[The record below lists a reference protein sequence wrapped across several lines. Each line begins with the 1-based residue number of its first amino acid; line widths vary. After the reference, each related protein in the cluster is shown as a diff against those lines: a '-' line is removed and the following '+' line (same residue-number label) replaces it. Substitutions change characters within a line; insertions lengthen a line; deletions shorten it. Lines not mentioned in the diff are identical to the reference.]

1 MIKFLLLITGVLL
14 LHTAYLTA
22 EESTSNSFQEAAITH
37 GERLFMETRF
47 AYHYYRH
54 ITDNGAAKPD
64 KSAKSINTP
73 PDPLPASANRPRV
86 TETSCRTC
94 HLVDEHLN
102 QKGQG
107 MRAYNDFAAR
117 SPMMRREDKRTVT
130 VRNSPI
136 LVDSALPRSNFLLH
150 YDGEF
155 ASLNDLI
162 IGTLTGRNMGWLP
175 TESELAANHICH
187 VIKNDNGEDALAKDF
202 GSLSYPELF
211 SGKLNSGETVPAETL
226 IAPDIRFDVNKS
238 SCDKIMQGVTHL
250 ISEYIIDL
258 EFNKQENGISPYDL
272 FLTVNKLPL
281 KPDQG
286 ESDQEYTNRLLSLIV
301 SLQRN
306 NRIKFI
312 NRNPNTKDG
321 GFRFHQHPYRFGQ
334 SELKGLFVFFNTK
347 PSRNLNAGNCA
358 ACHPAPHFTDFSFHN
373 VGTAQIEYE
382 SIHGQNSFNRLHIPT
397 LAERNKNPDTYL
409 PANKLHP
416 DRKGIFRQ
424 IASRSAPHTTDLGA
438 WNILFNEDYPDSQD
452 KLYNALCMTESNCRT
467 HADALNNAI
476 ATFKTPSLINLGHS
490 APYMHNGR
498 IKELK
503 AVMGFYL
510 AASINSRRG
519 VIRNASKEL
528 EIMKISSLDIQPLV
542 NFMNS
547 LNVDY
552 N

>member
-1 MIKFLLLITGVLL
+1 MAVLL
-14 LHTAYLTA
+14 LHAGHLTA
-22 EESTSNSFQEAAITH
+22 EESSNNRFHEAEITN

-47 AYHYYRH
+47 AYHFFRH
-54 ITDNGAAKPD
+54 ITDNNAAKPD
-64 KSAKSINTP
+64 KNAKSVNTIPDALSVSGNP
-73 PDPLPASANRPRV
+73 PGV
-86 TETSCRTC
+86 IEISCRTC

-117 SPMMRREDKRTVT
+117 SPVLARQDNQVVT
-130 VRNSPI
+130 MRNSPM
-136 LVDSALPRSNFLLH
+136 LVDSALPRENLLLH

-155 ASLNDLI
+155 ANLNALI

-175 TESELAANHICH
+175 AENEIAVNHICH
-187 VIKNDNGEDALAKDF
+187 VIKNDNGESKLAKDF
-202 GSLSYPELF
+202 GGLSYSELF
-211 SGKLNSGETVPAETL
+211 SGQLKSGELLPVEYL
-226 IAPDIRFDVNKS
+226 INPDSRFDVSSS
-238 SCDKIMQGVTHL
+238 SCDKILQGVSHL
-250 ISEYIIDL
+250 IGDYIIDL
-258 EFNKQENGISPYDL
+258 KFNKKENGISPYDL

-281 KPDQG
+281 KPDEG

-301 SLQRN
+301 SLQKN
-306 NRIKFI
+306 SRIKFV

-321 GFRFHQHPYRFGQ
+321 GFRFHQQPYRFGQ
-334 SELKGLFVFFNTK
+334 SELQGLFVFFNTK

-373 VGTAQIEYE
+373 VGTAQMEYE
-382 SIHGQNSFNRLHIPT
+382 AIHGQNSFNRLNIPT
-397 LAERNKNPDTYL
+397 LAERNKNPDKYL

-416 DRKGIFRQ
+416 DRKGLFRQ
-424 IASRSAPHTTDLGA
+424 IASRAAPHRTDLGA

-452 KLYNALCMTESNCRT
+452 KLYNALCMAESNCRT
-467 HADALNNAI
+467 DADALKNAI
-476 ATFKTPSLINLGHS
+476 ATFKTPSLINLGHT

-503 AVMGFYL
+503 AVMGFYI

-528 EIMKISSLDIQPLV
+528 ETMNISSLDIQPLV